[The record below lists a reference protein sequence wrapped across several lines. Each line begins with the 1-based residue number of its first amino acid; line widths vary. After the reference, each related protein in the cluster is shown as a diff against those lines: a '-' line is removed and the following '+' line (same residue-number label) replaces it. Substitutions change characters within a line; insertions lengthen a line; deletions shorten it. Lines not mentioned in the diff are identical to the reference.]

1 MSPTIRVHL
10 IISGLVQGVFFR
22 HHTRKNAIGLGLTG
36 WVKNRPDGKVEAVF
50 EGTAE
55 NITLMIDWCRIG
67 PPSASV
73 LDIEITREE
82 PTHAFPDFTIR
93 YD

>member
-1 MSPTIRVHL
+1 
-10 IISGLVQGVFFR
+10 
-22 HHTRKNAIGLGLTG
+22 
-36 WVKNRPDGKVEAVF
+36 
-50 EGTAE
+50 
-55 NITLMIDWCRIG
+55 MIDWCRIG

>member
-1 MSPTIRVHL
+1 MSLPTRVHL

-22 HHTRKNAIGLGLTG
+22 HHTKKNAVGLGLTG

-50 EGTAE
+50 EGKEE
-55 NITLMIDWCRIG
+55 NVALMIDWCRIG
-67 PPSASV
+67 PPSSHV
-73 LDIEITREE
+73 TDVEITREE
-82 PTHAFPDFTIR
+82 ATHAFPDFTIR